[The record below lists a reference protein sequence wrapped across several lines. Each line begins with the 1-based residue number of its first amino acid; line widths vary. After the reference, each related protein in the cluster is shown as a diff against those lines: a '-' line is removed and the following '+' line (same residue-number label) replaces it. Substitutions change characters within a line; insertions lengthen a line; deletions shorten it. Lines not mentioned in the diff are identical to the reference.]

1 MLRHLVNHA
10 LQNVWCSPRQDNL
23 HILQLHKLTA
33 KYGVL
38 TDVKVMGRDI
48 PLPNTKNRFHVYQ
61 IGQISPQYLGALA
74 IKPTWLSERWTS
86 FSTAINANNT

>member
-10 LQNVWCSPRQDNL
+10 QQNVWCSPRQDNL

-61 IGQISPQYLGALA
+61 IGQISPQ
-74 IKPTWLSERWTS
+74 
-86 FSTAINANNT
+86 